1 MRSYMTRA
9 FLFTGVAVLS
19 MISLIVAAGTPAG
32 TVISNQATAS
42 YTDSNG
48 NPLSVASNVVTTTVS
63 QVSSVTVSPDRAA
76 NANPGDTIWYA
87 HQVTNGGN
95 GGDTIDLTAVSSN
108 GWVTTLFRDNNAS
121 GTFDAGDTALTDSDG
136 DLVIDTGAMA
146 ADAIINIL
154 AAVSVPPGSADGTVD
169 SMVVTGT
176 SSFNGAISDIATDTT
191 TVSAPDVTVVKSV
204 NPVGPQIP
212 GTTLTY
218 TVVVTN
224 SGSGDANAVIVT
236 DNVPANTTF
245 VAGSITLNGAG
256 KTDVGGDD
264 EADHNVT
271 NAGAVTVDAGVL
283 IPTATATITF
293 QVVIN

>member
-1 MRSYMTRA
+1 
-9 FLFTGVAVLS
+9 
-19 MISLIVAAGTPAG
+19 
-32 TVISNQATAS
+32 
-42 YTDSNG
+42 
-48 NPLSVASNVVTTTVS
+48 
-63 QVSSVTVSPDRAA
+63 
-76 NANPGDTIWYA
+76 
-87 HQVTNGGN
+87 
-95 GGDTIDLTAVSSN
+95 
-108 GWVTTLFRDNNAS
+108 
-121 GTFDAGDTALTDSDG
+121 
-136 DLVIDTGAMA
+136 
-146 ADAIINIL
+146 
-154 AAVSVPPGSADGTVD
+154 
-169 SMVVTGT
+169 MVVTGT